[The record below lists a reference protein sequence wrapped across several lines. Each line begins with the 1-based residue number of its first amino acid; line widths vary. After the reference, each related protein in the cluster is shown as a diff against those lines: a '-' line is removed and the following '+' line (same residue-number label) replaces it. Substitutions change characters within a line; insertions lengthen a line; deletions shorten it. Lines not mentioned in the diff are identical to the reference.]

1 MQHLL
6 HQRKDILPIH
16 FSYFSLTFFGL
27 KLNILTWLQTL
38 PNLNSQFY
46 SYHLLPQILCLVT
59 KLKKEAKKRE
69 KIGKIFGE
77 IRNEVLKN
85 KLHEMKVFQIKLYI
99 FARTRRQTKIYT
111 YLYIPH
117 FDWKFVILLK
127 TFLKAQIQVP
137 NLVWSQMSMVC

>member
-1 MQHLL
+1 MAIDFAKFKLIVL
-6 HQRKDILPIH
+6 FIPLIAIDSLPC
-16 FSYFSLTFFGL
+16 YE
-27 KLNILTWLQTL
+27 
-38 PNLNSQFY
+38 
-46 SYHLLPQILCLVT
+46 V
-59 KLKKEAKKRE
+59 KKRGKE
-69 KIGKIFGE
+69 KREKIFGE